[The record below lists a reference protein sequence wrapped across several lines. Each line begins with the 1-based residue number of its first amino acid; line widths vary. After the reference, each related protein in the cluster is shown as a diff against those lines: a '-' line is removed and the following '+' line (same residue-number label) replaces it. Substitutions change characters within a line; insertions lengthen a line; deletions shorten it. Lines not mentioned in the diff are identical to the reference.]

1 MYIAYECLE
10 FIFSDRKDKTA
21 WLGETKDR
29 KIGFFNSE
37 NVQEQFNYDSLD
49 GKYNK
54 ICLYFLKDVALGAR
68 PKVILLG
75 PCHRYM
81 SVSLTG
87 SYN

>member
-1 MYIAYECLE
+1 MYIAYDCLE

-21 WLGETKDR
+21 WLGQTEDR

-54 ICLYFLKDVALGAR
+54 ICLYTYIFFERCCIGRKAKCNPPLSM
-68 PKVILLG
+68 P
-75 PCHRYM
+75 
-81 SVSLTG
+81 
-87 SYN
+87 